1 VLNRYLTYSYYLC
14 YIKVIMLLK
23 SYKSNVFKE
32 PLVSSGKKS
41 TELIANWQ
49 TLQRIFLQPES
60 EASRSAL
67 FKYMEQILFGLNDF
81 LNEHVGIT
89 EEASLLELSDRF
101 KDSRISKNPAKKLAD
116 VIKGIIED
124 IAPHAVNVSSPYFI
138 GHMTSAIPFFMVHL
152 QTIVAALNQNLVK
165 LETSKVASV
174 LERQVL
180 AKIHRLIYDYNDA
193 FYYHHIQ
200 RPESTLGTFVE
211 DGTLANLTALWVA
224 RNSFFKPG
232 NGFAGAEKEGM
243 AAAYKAFGI
252 DRCVILVSQLGHYS
266 LRKSGGVLGI
276 GNGNILSID
285 VDHTNR
291 MDIKKLHAT
300 IKSIKSDPRTTKI
313 LAVVGIAGTTE
324 TGTVDPLEEI
334 AEICAENRIHFHVD
348 AAWGGPTLLSE
359 KYKSLLSGI
368 NLADSV
374 TIDGHKQFYM
384 PMGCGMV
391 YFKDPTIMDN
401 IAYYA
406 AYVNRP
412 GSVDLGIRSIVG
424 SRAAMSLILGSAL
437 EIMGSMGYALLI
449 DHGIETARS
458 FADEIKKRSLFE
470 LVTEPELN
478 ILTYRIFPDDI
489 KKELNSANLKKKKEL
504 NNKLSYINITVQRLQ
519 REAGKSFISRTTL
532 KRTANENKVVLR
544 TVIMNPMTNM
554 DIIREILDEQ
564 EKIYYNQFGNSGT

>member
-1 VLNRYLTYSYYLC
+1 
-14 YIKVIMLLK
+14 MLLK
-23 SYKSNVFKE
+23 SYKSNAFKE

-60 EASRSAL
+60 EASRTAL

-89 EEASLLELSDRF
+89 EEASLLDLSDRF
-101 KDSRISKNPAKKLAD
+101 KNSRISKNPAKKLAD
-116 VIKGIIED
+116 VIKVLIED

-180 AKIHRLIYDYNDA
+180 AKIHRLIYDYSDA
-193 FYYHHIQ
+193 FYDHHIQ

-232 NGFAGAEKEGM
+232 NGFAGVEKEGM

-252 DRCVILVSQLGHYS
+252 DRCVILVSQLGHHS
-266 LRKSGGVLGI
+266 LQKSGGVLGI

-291 MDIKKLHAT
+291 MDIKKLLAA
-300 IKSIKSDPRTTKI
+300 IKSIKADPRKTKI

-391 YFKDPTIMDN
+391 YFKDPAIMDN

-458 FADEIKKRSLFE
+458 FADEIKRRPLFE
-470 LVTEPELN
+470 LVTAPELN
-478 ILTYRIFPDDI
+478 ILTYRIFPYDI

-519 REAGKSFISRTTL
+519 REAGKSFVSRTTL
-532 KRTANENKVVLR
+532 NKTANGNKVVLR
-544 TVIMNPMTNM
+544 TVIMNPMTNI

>member
-1 VLNRYLTYSYYLC
+1 
-14 YIKVIMLLK
+14 MLLK